1 MSEKTGS
8 RIEEARRR
16 TLAAKK
22 SIGAAVLAGF
32 LAAVGLAWV
41 SHPGSAPS
49 SGTSVSFASDD
60 AAPVADKDFDFG
72 SGSIAPSENA
82 VPQVRTSVS

>member
-16 TLAAKK
+16 AASAKR
-22 SIGAAVLAGF
+22 SIGAAAVAGF

-41 SHPGSAPS
+41 SHPGSTSS
-49 SGTSVSFASDD
+49 SGTSAGFESDD
-60 AAPVADKDFDFG
+60 VAPVSDDDLDFG
-72 SGSIAPSENA
+72 SGSIAPSGSA
-82 VPQVRTSVS
+82 VPQVQSSVS